1 MNSGRT
7 TPNSPIPSADP
18 APQLAFESW
27 RTLLDECGR
36 KPSRKHVHLLRV
48 STLRLQAQL
57 DHKLET
63 RVAAHSAA
71 RAARCWNKHAEK
83 LRDSLSAVRE
93 IDVFRDKL
101 SVLRGTLDAPSGYSP
116 RSSRACSRQIEELEV
131 WLERERKIA
140 AKKLVA
146 DLKHRKERLERLSVE
161 LETTQALG
169 HSLLP
174 VSSSSDVF
182 KMYGEA
188 IADFPK
194 PDADCLHDF
203 RKRIKNVRYLAELFA
218 KTDQQTARLATA
230 LKTMQGAIGEWHDWQ
245 ELAQLASR
253 RLRKRHKGGVLTM
266 LLETLSEESLQK
278 ALECCQSQNAQL
290 DYGIAD
296 TAARLQL
303 VAPKPPARSL
313 DPVTQFDKR
322 RLA

>member
-7 TPNSPIPSADP
+7 SSNSPIIRADP

-36 KPSRKHVHLLRV
+36 KPSRKHVHWLRV
-48 STLRLQAQL
+48 ATLRLQAQI
-57 DHKLET
+57 DRNLET
-63 RVAAHSAA
+63 RNAVHSAA
-71 RAARCWNKHAEK
+71 RVARRWNKHAEK
-83 LRDSLSAVRE
+83 LRDALSAVRE

-101 SVLRGTLDAPSGYSP
+101 SVLLGTLDAPSGYSP

-140 AKKLVA
+140 AKKLIG
-146 DLKHRKERLERLSVE
+146 DLKHRQKRLESLSVE
-161 LETTQALG
+161 LETTQAFG
-169 HSLLP
+169 YSLLP

-182 KMYGEA
+182 KLYGEA
-188 IADFPK
+188 IADFPDL
-194 PDADCLHDF
+194 DAGCLHDF
-203 RKRIKNVRYLAELFA
+203 RKRIKNVRYLAEIFA
-218 KTDQQTARLATA
+218 EADQQTTHLAAA

-253 RLRKRHKGGVLTM
+253 QLRKRHKGEVLTT
-266 LLETLSEESLQK
+266 LLETLSQESLQK

-290 DYGIAD
+290 DAGVAD
-296 TAARLQL
+296 SAARMQL
-303 VAPKPPARSL
+303 VVPKPPVRSL
-313 DPVTQFDKR
+313 DSVAELNNR

>member
-27 RTLLDECGR
+27 RILLDECGR

-169 HSLLP
+169 YSLLP

-194 PDADCLHDF
+194 LDADCLHDF

-218 KTDQQTARLATA
+218 KTDPQTARLAAA
-230 LKTMQGAIGEWHDWQ
+230 LKTMQGAVGEWHDWQ

-253 RLRKRHKGGVLTM
+253 QFRKRHKGGVLTR

-303 VAPKPPARSL
+303 VAPKPPVRSL

>member
-1 MNSGRT
+1 M
-7 TPNSPIPSADP
+7 
-18 APQLAFESW
+18 
-27 RTLLDECGR
+27 
-36 KPSRKHVHLLRV
+36 
-48 STLRLQAQL
+48 
-57 DHKLET
+57 
-63 RVAAHSAA
+63 
-71 RAARCWNKHAEK
+71 
-83 LRDSLSAVRE
+83 
-93 IDVFRDKL
+93 DVFRDKL

-146 DLKHRKERLERLSVE
+146 DLKHRQERLESLSVE

-169 HSLLP
+169 YSLLP
-174 VSSSSDVF
+174 VLSSSDVF

-188 IADFPK
+188 IADFPNL
-194 PDADCLHDF
+194 DADCLHDF

-218 KTDQQTARLATA
+218 ETDQQTAHLATA

-253 RLRKRHKGGVLTM
+253 QFRKRHKVGVLTR

-278 ALECCQSQNAQL
+278 ALECCQSENAQL
-290 DYGIAD
+290 DSGIAD

-303 VAPKPPARSL
+303 VAPKPPVRSL
-313 DPVTQFDKR
+313 DSITQFDKR